1 MKSVCSLPRRISCN
15 AHSELLGTQYL
26 LPAMEKRCTS
36 KCAIVNL
43 IEPDP
48 MDTVPRAEVVGI
60 RVISDGDRARL

>member
-1 MKSVCSLPRRISCN
+1 
-15 AHSELLGTQYL
+15 
-26 LPAMEKRCTS
+26 MEKRCTS

-48 MDTVPRAEVVGI
+48 MDTAPRAEVVGI